1 MNGCVT
7 RCILMGCYYEGYR
20 WLVREKDGVFWV
32 YADTPTLTITKD
44 RFARNDSGGL
54 SARKVNLPQ
63 EYFCNFEGSPY
74 KIKDLICYSFVSTT
88 QGIEKDSE
96 K

>member
-1 MNGCVT
+1 MT
-7 RCILMGCYYEGYR
+7 YEILCILQGCFYEGYK
-20 WLVREKDGVFWV
+20 WLVREKDGTFWA
-32 YADTPTLTITKD
+32 YADKPTLAITKD
-44 RFARNDSGGL
+44 RFARNDFGGL

-63 EYFCNFEGSPY
+63 EYCFNFEDSPH